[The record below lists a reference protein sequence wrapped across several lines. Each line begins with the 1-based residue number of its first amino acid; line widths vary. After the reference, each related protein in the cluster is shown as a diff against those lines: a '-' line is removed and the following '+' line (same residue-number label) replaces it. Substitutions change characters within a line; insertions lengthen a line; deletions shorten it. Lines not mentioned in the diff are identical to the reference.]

1 MKRIKS
7 APANIA
13 LMVNRKKAPQIN
25 IEDNKSKS
33 IPIHIPI
40 SMQSMKNSIN
50 VEKIFNNIMI
60 DYIDDKKIISN
71 SDEESFLM
79 SILYFYI
86 CEKMFSKN
94 NLRELGL
101 FIIQMLVKYILLHHI
116 DIDSFFHYTTIIEPE
131 PECKMIE

>member
-7 APANIA
+7 APDNIA

-25 IEDNKSKS
+25 MEDTKSKS
-33 IPIHIPI
+33 IHIP
-40 SMQSMKNSIN
+40 SLKNSIN

-116 DIDSFFHYTTIIEPE
+116 DIDSFFHYSTIIDPE

>member
-25 IEDNKSKS
+25 IKDTKSKS
-33 IPIHIPI
+33 IHIP
-40 SMQSMKNSIN
+40 SLKNSIN

-60 DYIDDKKIISN
+60 DSINDKKIISN

-86 CEKMFSKN
+86 CEKIFSKN
-94 NLRELGL
+94 NLREFCL

>member
-13 LMVNRKKAPQIN
+13 LMVNRKKAPQIHM
-25 IEDNKSKS
+25 EDTKSKS
-33 IPIHIPI
+33 IHIP
-40 SMQSMKNSIN
+40 SLKNSIN

-116 DIDSFFHYTTIIEPE
+116 DIDSFFHYSTIIEPE

>member
-25 IEDNKSKS
+25 MEDTKSKS
-33 IPIHIPI
+33 IHIP
-40 SMQSMKNSIN
+40 SLKNSIN

>member
-25 IEDNKSKS
+25 MEDTKSKS
-33 IPIHIPI
+33 INIP
-40 SMQSMKNSIN
+40 SLKNSIN

>member
-13 LMVNRKKAPQIN
+13 LMVNRKKTAQIN
-25 IEDNKSKS
+25 IEKSKS
-33 IPIHIPI
+33 KSVPI
-40 SMQSMKNSIN
+40 QSMKNSIN
-50 VEKIFNNIMI
+50 VERIFNNIMI
-60 DYIDDKKIISN
+60 DSINDKKIISN
-71 SDEESFLM
+71 SDEESIFI

-94 NLRELGL
+94 NLRELSL

-116 DIDSFFHYTTIIEPE
+116 DIESLFHYSTIIE

>member
-13 LMVNRKKAPQIN
+13 LMVNRKKVPEIN
-25 IEDNKSKS
+25 IEDKKSKS
-33 IPIHIPI
+33 ILIDVNMPI
-40 SMQSMKNSIN
+40 SRQSMKNSIN

-60 DYIDDKKIISN
+60 DYINDKKIISN
-71 SDEESFLM
+71 NDEESFLM

-94 NLRELGL
+94 NLRELGI
-101 FIIQMLVKYILLHHI
+101 FIMQMLVKYILLHHI
-116 DIDSFFHYTTIIEPE
+116 DIDSFLHYTPIIESE
-131 PECKMIE
+131 RKMID